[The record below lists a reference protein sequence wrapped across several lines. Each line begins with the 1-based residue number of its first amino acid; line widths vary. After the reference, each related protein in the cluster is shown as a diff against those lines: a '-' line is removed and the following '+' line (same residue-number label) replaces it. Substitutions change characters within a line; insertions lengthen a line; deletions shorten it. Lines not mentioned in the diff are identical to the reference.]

1 MKRQLL
7 RVERGKMP
15 PYTVCYRMQE
25 VKIMTDRQ
33 LRRLNR
39 ADLLKLLLEE
49 KKENEALREQL
60 QQLQQQLENRQM
72 NIDQSGSLAEAALRL
87 GGIFEAAETAC
98 QYYTENIRNLSGR
111 QEEICR
117 KMEQET
123 REKCD
128 RMLEHARQ
136 MSRTY
141 WDEYTEKC
149 SRYMKSMED
158 VQRRT
163 ESGEPGEPQ
172 ELQPLVTDSLC

>member
-1 MKRQLL
+1 
-7 RVERGKMP
+7 
-15 PYTVCYRMQE
+15 
-25 VKIMTDRQ
+25 MTDRQ
-33 LRRLNR
+33 LRKLNR
-39 ADLLKLLLEE
+39 TDLLKLLLEE
-49 KKENEALREQL
+49 KKENEALRKQL
-60 QQLQQQLENRQM
+60 QEMQLQLECKQLNL
-72 NIDQSGSLAEAALRL
+72 NQSGSLAEAALKL
-87 GGIFEAAETAC
+87 SGIFEAAETAC

-149 SRYMKSMED
+149 SRYMKSMEE
-158 VQRRT
+158 VQRST
-163 ESGEPGEPQ
+163 DSQETSEPEI
-172 ELQPLVTDSLC
+172 LQPLVTDSLC

>member
-1 MKRQLL
+1 
-7 RVERGKMP
+7 
-15 PYTVCYRMQE
+15 
-25 VKIMTDRQ
+25 MTDRQ
-33 LRRLNR
+33 LRKLNR
-39 ADLLKLLLEE
+39 MDLLKLLLEE
-49 KKENEALREQL
+49 KKENEALREQM
-60 QQLQQQLENRQM
+60 QQMQLQLENKQL
-72 NIDQSGSLAEAALRL
+72 NIDQSGSLAEAALKL

-149 SRYMKSMED
+149 SRYMKSMEQ
-158 VQRRT
+158 VQRGADSQET
-163 ESGEPGEPQ
+163 NEPES
-172 ELQPLVTDSLC
+172 LQPLVTDSLC